1 MLMDML
7 DMLDILM
14 PSVVM
19 HLTVHLPA
27 PTLLVLLLL
36 LSQPLQEDMLV
47 PDVML
52 QTPLVL
58 FMLPKITTF
67 EFVKMD
73 I

>member
-36 LSQPLQEDMLV
+36 LS
-47 PDVML
+47 
-52 QTPLVL
+52 
-58 FMLPKITTF
+58 LP
-67 EFVKMD
+67 
-73 I
+73 